1 MHNPVSIDHL
11 IGFSVQASDGAIGH
25 VDDFYFHETDWAI
38 RYVVVDLGRWL
49 PGRKVLLAPGA
60 LSPPRWERRT
70 LPVDCTRRQIET
82 SPPIDT
88 DKPVTRQHE
97 IALGR
102 HFGWELYWMAE
113 ALLGAT
119 DRAAAALNPIPEN
132 ENLGGKPFDAQ
143 LYSVRGTRGFHVQ
156 ALDGAVGHLSD
167 YLLIDSPWRIVYLMV
182 DTGVVLGL
190 AGKKVLLRP
199 RWTTRLDWAQRSVG
213 VGLSQAQIRTWP
225 EYHPGQVLDGALARR
240 LDEHFAGTDAGPHS
254 PH

>member
-102 HFGWELYWMAE
+102 KTRIWVASPSTRSSIRSAAPAAFTCRPSTGPS
-113 ALLGAT
+113 AT
-119 DRAAAALNPIPEN
+119 SATIC
-132 ENLGGKPFDAQ
+132 
-143 LYSVRGTRGFHVQ
+143 
-156 ALDGAVGHLSD
+156 
-167 YLLIDSPWRIVYLMV
+167 
-182 DTGVVLGL
+182 
-190 AGKKVLLRP
+190 
-199 RWTTRLDWAQRSVG
+199 
-213 VGLSQAQIRTWP
+213 
-225 EYHPGQVLDGALARR
+225 
-240 LDEHFAGTDAGPHS
+240 
-254 PH
+254 